1 MAENQDFRPSAA
13 LFDKMDALLAR
24 HRTSPAQDIPVLT
37 EEASADAPPEIPVL
51 TQTVADSELMFDP
64 REFHSPPPD
73 EPLFLDLP
81 LLDLDQLDEAVPQ
94 LPPAA
99 FVAEAVTVIPAD
111 SLHALEMP
119 EIVLAGE
126 NLARPEALIERVT
139 PPEEEAL
146 SLAELPSQAH
156 ETQILEEAPATT
168 LSDAEIAEITAT
180 VEAQIAVEVATEV
193 EQLARQ
199 HFTRMM
205 QNFYNETLHRMTEEI
220 SRDMQMCLAP
230 RIVELVQDELRRR
243 GAIRQQDITI

>member
-1 MAENQDFRPSAA
+1 MTENQDFRPSAA

-24 HRTSPAQDIPVLT
+24 HRASPAQDIPVLT

-51 TQTVADSELMFDP
+51 TQAVADSELMFDP
-64 REFHSPPPD
+64 REFHSPPANQPG

-94 LPPAA
+94 LPPDA
-99 FVAEAVTVIPAD
+99 FVAEAVTVIPAGL
-111 SLHALEMP
+111 LHALEMP

-126 NLARPEALIERVT
+126 SPAQVEEIIELGA
-139 PPEEEAL
+139 PDEETAP
-146 SLAELPSQAH
+146 SLAASPSQAH
-156 ETQILEEAPATT
+156 EPRPLEEAPAAT

-205 QNFYNETLHRMTEEI
+205 QNFYNETLHKMTEEI

-230 RIVELVQDELRRR
+230 RIVELVEDELRRR
-243 GAIRQQDITI
+243 GAIR

>member
-1 MAENQDFRPSAA
+1 MTENQDFRPSVA

-24 HRTSPAQDIPVLT
+24 HRASPAQDIPVLT

-64 REFHSPPPD
+64 REFHSPPANQPG

-94 LPPAA
+94 LPPNA
-99 FVAEAVTVIPAD
+99 FVAEAVTVIPAN

-119 EIVLAGE
+119 EIVLAE
-126 NLARPEALIERVT
+126 KSPAQAEEIIELGA
-139 PPEEEAL
+139 PDEETAP
-146 SLAELPSQAH
+146 SLAAKLRPP
-156 ETQILEEAPATT
+156 EEAPAAT

-180 VEAQIAVEVATEV
+180 IEAQIAVEVATEV

-205 QNFYNETLHRMTEEI
+205 QNFYNETLHKMTEEI
-220 SRDMQMCLAP
+220 SRDMQMCLTP
-230 RIVELVQDELRRR
+230 RIVELVEDELRRR
-243 GAIRQQDITI
+243 GAIR

>member
-1 MAENQDFRPSAA
+1 MAENQDFRPSAV

-81 LLDLDQLDEAVPQ
+81 LLDLDQLDEADPQ

-126 NLARPEALIERVT
+126 NLARPEALIEQRA
-139 PPEEEAL
+139 PAEAPSLHEL
-146 SLAELPSQAH
+146 SVETH
-156 ETQILEEAPATT
+156 ETHALEEAPAAT

-230 RIVELVQDELRRR
+230 RIVELVEDELRRR